1 MEILNGILV
10 QPRGRGD
17 TTQAENSDWANL
29 GYYEKRNR
37 ELGLPDENEKRIVF
51 MGDSITEEW
60 GNLYPEFFSGNY
72 YINRGIGGQTT
83 PQMLI
88 RFKPDAIDLN
98 PHAIIILAGTNDIAG
113 NTGPSTVK
121 MITDNIF
128 SMAELAIAYE
138 IKVVL
143 SSILPVYQYPWV
155 DDVLDP
161 PSSIDSIN
169 SKIKEYVENKG
180 LVYLDYYSSMVDDR
194 KGLKLDFT
202 GDGVHPNEAGYR
214 VMSAIA
220 GEIISQVLY

>member
-1 MEILNGILV
+1 MENDISIA
-10 QPRGRGD
+10 

-60 GNLYPEFFSGNY
+60 SNLYPEFFSGNN

-88 RFKPDAIDLN
+88 RFKPDAIDLK
-98 PHAIIILAGTNDIAG
+98 PDAIVILAGTNDIAG
-113 NTGPSTVK
+113 NTGPSTVR

-143 SSILPVYQYPWV
+143 ASILPVYQYPWV

-161 PSSIDSIN
+161 PSAIDSIN

-180 LVYLDYYSSMVDDR
+180 LVFLDYYSSMVDDR
-194 KGLKLDFT
+194 KGLKSDYT
-202 GDGVHPNEAGYR
+202 SDGVHPNEAGYK

-220 GEIISQVLY
+220 DEIISQVLY